1 MTVEAITAAGGAAAA
16 AEVLVPVALPRGD
29 FRVLL
34 GAGISG
40 VDGALKSADQQVR
53 MLAAGQEITPHDV
66 MISMEE
72 ARMHLMLLSEV
83 RNRVVEAYQELSRM
97 QL

>member
-1 MTVEAITAAGGAAAA
+1 MSIDAIAPIGFTPNIEAPLFASSPQADFA
-16 AEVLVPVALPRGD
+16 PALTQ
-29 FRVLL
+29 
-34 GAGISG
+34 GIQS
-40 VDGALKSADQQVR
+40 VDEALRAADQQVR
-53 MLAAGQEITPHDV
+53 LLASGQEVAPHDV

>member
-1 MTVEAITAAGGAAAA
+1 MGIDAIAPIGFTPSI
-16 AEVLVPVALPRGD
+16 ETTSPVASPKAD
-29 FRVLL
+29 FGPALTQ
-34 GAGISG
+34 GIQS
-40 VDGALKSADQQVR
+40 VDDALRAADQQVR
-53 MLAAGQEITPHDV
+53 LLASGQEVAPHDV

-83 RNRVVEAYQELSRM
+83 RNRIVEGYQELSRM

>member
-1 MTVEAITAAGGAAAA
+1 MSIDAIAAVGTVSIPESPMTTSVVRQADFAPAIAQGVQSVNEALH
-16 AEVLVPVALPRGD
+16 V
-29 FRVLL
+29 
-34 GAGISG
+34 
-40 VDGALKSADQQVR
+40 ADQQVR
-53 MLAAGQEITPHDV
+53 SLAAGQEVAPHDV

-72 ARMHLMLLSEV
+72 ARMQLMLLSEV